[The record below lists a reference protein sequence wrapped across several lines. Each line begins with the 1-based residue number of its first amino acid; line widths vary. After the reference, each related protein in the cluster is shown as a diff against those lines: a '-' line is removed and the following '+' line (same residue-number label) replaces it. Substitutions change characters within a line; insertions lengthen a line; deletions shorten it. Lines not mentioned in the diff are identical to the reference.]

1 MKTIKRTK
9 EFITNYETLY
19 RAWVE
24 VRKGKT
30 FTSKVLEYES
40 NLVVNLVNLQS
51 RLIDGTYK
59 PKGYK
64 VFSIYEPKE
73 RIIKAPYL
81 EDRIVHHALLLAVGK
96 TLDRRMVENSYACRI
111 GKGTHKA
118 SEKLQSNL
126 IAYKNKGYCLKIDI
140 KKYFYNINHEV
151 LFSILKKHIKCSFAL
166 NLFKMFFD
174 AEGKGIP
181 LGNVTSQLL
190 ANLYLNE
197 LDHFAKRKLKVKHYN
212 RYMDDILILHHN
224 KSVLNNYLARME
236 LFIENLGV
244 ETNSK
249 TKISQIR
256 ESVDYVGYRTLY
268 NRKIIRKSSL
278 FRIKRKLKKEATLQ
292 RVSSFLSHSK
302 DTASLNYVV
311 DIIKYVSNPETTKF
325 INKWVRR
332 NTNENF

>member
-1 MKTIKRTK
+1 
-9 EFITNYETLY
+9 
-19 RAWVE
+19 
-24 VRKGKT
+24 
-30 FTSKVLEYES
+30 
-40 NLVVNLVNLQS
+40 
-51 RLIDGTYK
+51 
-59 PKGYK
+59 
-64 VFSIYEPKE
+64 
-73 RIIKAPYL
+73 
-81 EDRIVHHALLLAVGK
+81 
-96 TLDRRMVENSYACRI
+96 
-111 GKGTHKA
+111 
-118 SEKLQSNL
+118 
-126 IAYKNKGYCLKIDI
+126 
-140 KKYFYNINHEV
+140 
-151 LFSILKKHIKCSFAL
+151 
-166 NLFKMFFD
+166 MFFD